1 MFAWMV
7 VRAKEGDLN
16 LFIRAKT
23 NFILALC
30 YADPLLAL
38 IHTDILTPAH
48 SIHNFG
54 TAPGAHTPLASKGG
68 GLPIMIAVAL
78 VLPETTN
85 GITLPR
91 NKISGSQETKKVIAI
106 PG

>member
-38 IHTDILTPAH
+38 IHTDIFDTRA
-48 SIHNFG
+48 
-54 TAPGAHTPLASKGG
+54 
-68 GLPIMIAVAL
+68 
-78 VLPETTN
+78 
-85 GITLPR
+85 
-91 NKISGSQETKKVIAI
+91 
-106 PG
+106 